1 MWKQHSDV
9 ILLIS
14 CRAGDSFRLCSF
26 CLQLSDQLLS
36 SAWITESSSGGPDQL
51 ICLYRTR
58 IWAVNKHWMVFSSQ
72 ASIKLLSL
80 ILCTSLARETIEHLE
95 RRWRGCRAVR
105 LIWIRCPALK
115 GLSALQSAVFKSFRF
130 VGTGLAKDFQLWSDF
145 WKDFSTDLAESKNHA
160 LLVTQ
165 NLCRSLMEYYHS
177 SYKQAI
183 KDYKRQA
190 QASEL
195 SVIKIAVSKIQT
207 QPCFLL
213 ISVGNQALAIAPQ
226 ALSFADQV

>member
-1 MWKQHSDV
+1 M
-9 ILLIS
+9 
-14 CRAGDSFRLCSF
+14 
-26 CLQLSDQLLS
+26 
-36 SAWITESSSGGPDQL
+36 
-51 ICLYRTR
+51 
-58 IWAVNKHWMVFSSQ
+58 
-72 ASIKLLSL
+72 
-80 ILCTSLARETIEHLE
+80 
-95 RRWRGCRAVR
+95 
-105 LIWIRCPALK
+105 
-115 GLSALQSAVFKSFRF
+115 
-130 VGTGLAKDFQLWSDF
+130 DF
-145 WKDFSTDLAESKNHA
+145 WTDLAESKNHA

-195 SVIKIAVSKIQT
+195 SVIKIAVSQIQT